1 MASMHI
7 VDFIVFLV
15 FTIGVV
21 IFGCSFY
28 RKSDTADHYTAAG
41 RSMPGWVVGMSIF
54 ATYVSSISYI
64 GYPGKAFAG
73 NWNAFVF
80 SLSIPVASFLAAR
93 YFVPFYRRG
102 GSVSAYTFLEH
113 RFGAWARLY
122 ASACYLLTQI
132 ARMGSI
138 LYLLA
143 VPMYILMGWN
153 IHVVIVATSLAIIVY
168 SMLGGIKAVI
178 WTDAVQGFILIGGAL
193 LCLGLIVA
201 GIPGGVSQAIDLAV
215 NAPGGN
221 KFSLGDF
228 GTDVTQS
235 TFWMCLIYGIFIN
248 LQNYGI
254 DQNYVQRY
262 HAARDMRA
270 ARFSATFG
278 GYLFIPVSA
287 IFFLIGTALYC
298 YYTAQPGLLPAD
310 VAARPDY
317 VFPYFMVNGLP
328 VGLRGL
334 LIASVFAAGMST
346 VATSIT
352 SSATIVLTDY
362 CRRFVPNISPRGEV
376 RVLHVASVLTGVA
389 GMIVA
394 IAMLSVES
402 IIDAWWKISSVFSGG
417 MLGLFLLGWLSP
429 RTTRLQAICGVVV
442 GVAVIAWISLAGV
455 LDLPGIHLH
464 EYLAIVLGT
473 TAIFVTGF
481 LLTFLVKKPSKR

>member
-1 MASMHI
+1 
-7 VDFIVFLV
+7 
-15 FTIGVV
+15 
-21 IFGCSFY
+21 
-28 RKSDTADHYTAAG
+28 
-41 RSMPGWVVGMSIF
+41 
-54 ATYVSSISYI
+54 
-64 GYPGKAFAG
+64 
-73 NWNAFVF
+73 
-80 SLSIPVASFLAAR
+80 
-93 YFVPFYRRG
+93 
-102 GSVSAYTFLEH
+102 
-113 RFGAWARLY
+113 
-122 ASACYLLTQI
+122 
-132 ARMGSI
+132 
-138 LYLLA
+138 
-143 VPMYILMGWN
+143 
-153 IHVVIVATSLAIIVY
+153 
-168 SMLGGIKAVI
+168 
-178 WTDAVQGFILIGGAL
+178 
-193 LCLGLIVA
+193 
-201 GIPGGVSQAIDLAV
+201 
-215 NAPGGN
+215 
-221 KFSLGDF
+221 
-228 GTDVTQS
+228 
-235 TFWMCLIYGIFIN
+235 
-248 LQNYGI
+248 
-254 DQNYVQRY
+254 
-262 HAARDMRA
+262 MRA

-287 IFFLIGTALYC
+287 IFFLIGTALYS

-362 CRRFVPNISPRGEV
+362 CRRFVPSISPRGEV

-481 LLTFLVKKPSKR
+481 LLTFLVKKTSKR